1 MTCVFIGGLGLSL
14 RWLRTRS
21 AFGFIPYSLG
31 IRALGTF
38 HLAEST
44 KLYKWG

>member
-1 MTCVFIGGLGLSL
+1 MSIGGLGLSL
-14 RWLRTRS
+14 RWLRTHS
-21 AFGFIPYSLG
+21 TSGFVPHSLG

-38 HLAEST
+38 HPVKST